1 MRYGTHA
8 LSACQVTIWTKFW
21 SKCGRF
27 GQSAMEPCN
36 DNGAAQKI
44 TPAGGGGPAGVIWDD
59 WQLGGGVLPIVSRRH
74 WEEECDAANSFSAGT
89 RFLPGQIRHHAGR
102 LTLAA
107 SPCLAPVAAFIRCA
121 LGFKASIRC
130 RFDDCNIVRQMRF
143 VHCNISMDV
152 MRKLHGGIGRL
163 KSSV

>member
-1 MRYGTHA
+1 M
-8 LSACQVTIWTKFW
+8 
-21 SKCGRF
+21 
-27 GQSAMEPCN
+27 
-36 DNGAAQKI
+36 
-44 TPAGGGGPAGVIWDD
+44 
-59 WQLGGGVLPIVSRRH
+59 LPIVSRRH

-89 RFLPGQIRHHAGR
+89 RFLPGQVRPHAGR
-102 LTLAA
+102 LTCAA
-107 SPCLAPVAAFIRCA
+107 SPCPAPVAALILCA
-121 LGFKASIRC
+121 LGFKASIRS